1 MELLTKRPSWLVRP
15 IVGYVIATILF
26 LFSWMYY
33 GFFSAFVA
41 TALFVLLDF
50 LGRRW
55 GSRRSSARVIFYSR
69 LGAIGTALVLPG
81 LVSFAFDIN
90 DALNCE
96 SSPNCTVVK
105 PK

>member
-1 MELLTKRPSWLVRP
+1 MEMLTKRPSWLVKP
-15 IVGYVIATILF
+15 VVGYLIATVLF
-26 LFSWMYY
+26 LFSWIYY
-33 GFFSAFVA
+33 GLISALLG

-50 LGRRW
+50 LGRRL
-55 GSRRSSARVIFYSR
+55 GRGRNNAKIIFYGR
-69 LGAIGTALVLPG
+69 LAAVLIALVLPG